1 MHYVVLSFVYNHPQL
16 NKLKI
21 LILIQINT
29 KKKKVEEKADRFHRI
44 FFIALKKII
53 ACHIPILQKKIEET
67 IPVPFLHDITDNHLP
82 DEIVNTQTACGAHF
96 WRPNVEIAIS
106 YCPPIS
112 RGNWKVLGNKCPSD
126 RVIVFCRVLASNG
139 ISSRFQLI
147 PMHRDSR
154 SHSR

>member
-1 MHYVVLSFVYNHPQL
+1 M
-16 NKLKI
+16 
-21 LILIQINT
+21 ILIQINR
-29 KKKKVEEKADRFHRI
+29 KESRRKSRQISSHLLHRI
-44 FFIALKKII
+44 KENY
-53 ACHIPILQKKIEET
+53 CMPYSYPPEENRRNY
-67 IPVPFLHDITDNHLP
+67 PNFLHDITDNHLP

-106 YCPPIS
+106 YCPSDIAG
-112 RGNWKVLGNKCPSD
+112 GNWKVLGNKCPSD
-126 RVIVFCRVLASNG
+126 RVIVFCRVLAGNG